1 MGRSDI
7 ALQAIGEMLIQAFE
21 DTVDQP
27 LPPLILRLM
36 RQLHEMTGGDEEE
49 APEAQPQPKRADL
62 FLPEIG
68 LLDRRHDG

>member
-36 RQLHEMTGGDEEE
+36 RQLVNLDFH
-49 APEAQPQPKRADL
+49 AIRAGAY
-62 FLPEIG
+62 PRVMGSWNEVRQ
-68 LLDRRHDG
+68 LDGTLRCRTPC